1 MGSRI
6 TYKVKI
12 KSINQTL
19 KYETGKKSHGD
30 SQIMGVSIAEMKGG
44 TDTGLGKMKA

>member
-30 SQIMGVSIAEMKGG
+30 SQIMVSIAEMKGG
-44 TDTGLGKMKA
+44 TDTG